1 MRTRLRQILLTI
13 AACVGLAS
21 VAEAAPLPIAGASDS
36 SREAIETVQ
45 YYGGGYGYRGGG
57 YGYGHSPEHRYRQH
71 IRREFLHERR
81 YDAHLRR
88 QDQHYRRAYR
98 YGY

>member
-1 MRTRLRQILLTI
+1 MRIRPSKILLTV

-21 VAEAAPLPIAGASDS
+21 IAEAAPMPIAGASHAPQ
-36 SREAIETVQ
+36 EKIETVQ
-45 YYGGGYGYRGGG
+45 YYGGGYGGG

-88 QDQHYRRAYR
+88 QAQHYRRAYR